1 MTEKTVLALYA
12 IRRITMNPTKN
23 IALLATLL
31 CASLSLPALANT
43 LEDIQKR
50 GELRVATD
58 MAIPPSGML
67 DASMKPVGS
76 DVETAELLA
85 KDWGLKLKFIE
96 TTGPTRIPNL
106 QTGKADIV
114 ISTLSVT
121 PQRAEVIDFTRA
133 YAGLRSVIAA
143 PAATKISNWNDLKGR
158 AITVTRGTTQDSML
172 SKDAMKKG
180 YTLQRYDDDAT
191 LVTAAVSG
199 QAYAVA
205 TSATL
210 VNQIKKQNPKLNFEP
225 KMTLTVFDLAIGL
238 QKNQPELKE
247 KLNEWIETN
256 IKNGKLNAIYEK
268 YHGEPIPQ
276 EILNR

>member
-1 MTEKTVLALYA
+1 
-12 IRRITMNPTKN
+12 MNPTKK
-23 IALLATLL
+23 IALLAALL
-31 CASLSLPALANT
+31 SAVLSLPASANA
-43 LEDIQKR
+43 LEDIQQR
-50 GELRVATD
+50 GEIRIATD
-58 MAIPPSGML
+58 MSIPPSGML
-67 DASMKPVGS
+67 DAAMKPVGS

-121 PQRAEVIDFTRA
+121 PQRAQVIDFTRA

-143 PAATKISNWNDLKGR
+143 PAAAKISDWADLKGH

-172 SKDAMKKG
+172 SKDAMKQG
-180 YTLQRYDDDAT
+180 FSIQRYDDDAT

-210 VNQIKKQNPKLNFEP
+210 VNQIKKQNPKLAFEP

-238 QKNQPELKE
+238 RKNEPELKD
-247 KLNEWIETN
+247 KLNQWVETN
-256 IKNGKLNAIYEK
+256 LKNGKLNAIYEK
-268 YHGEPIPQ
+268 YHGEPIPAK
-276 EILNR
+276 ILNP

>member
-1 MTEKTVLALYA
+1 MSPAKHIL
-12 IRRITMNPTKN
+12 M
-23 IALLATLL
+23 LATLL
-31 CASLSLPALANT
+31 SAVVTLPVSANAL
-43 LEDIQKR
+43 EEIQKR
-50 GELRVATD
+50 GEIRVATD
-58 MAIPPSGML
+58 LSIPPSGML

-96 TTGPTRIPNL
+96 TTGATRIPNL

-121 PQRAEVIDFTRA
+121 PQRAQVIDFSRA
-133 YAGLRSVIAA
+133 YAGLRSVIGA
-143 PAATKISNWNDLKGR
+143 PAATKISDWADLKGH

-172 SKDAMKKG
+172 TKDAAKNG
-180 YTLQRYDDDAT
+180 VTIQRYDDDAT
-191 LVTAAVSG
+191 MVTAAVSG

-210 VNQIKKQNPKLNFEP
+210 VNQINKQNPKLAFEP

-238 QKNQPELKE
+238 KKNEPELKA
-247 KLNEWIETN
+247 KLDEWIATN
-256 IKNGKLNAIYEK
+256 LKNGKLNAIYQK
-268 YHGEPIPQ
+268 YHGEPIPA
-276 EILNR
+276 EILNRP

>member
-1 MTEKTVLALYA
+1 
-12 IRRITMNPTKN
+12 MNPTKK
-23 IALLATLL
+23 IIFIATLL
-31 CASLSLPALANT
+31 SAIVIQPASANALQ
-43 LEDIQKR
+43 DIQQR

-58 MAIPPSGML
+58 MSLPPSGML

-121 PQRAEVIDFTRA
+121 PQRAQVIDFTRA

-143 PAATKISNWNDLKGR
+143 PAAIKISDWTDLKGH

-172 SKDAMKKG
+172 SKDAMNKG
-180 YTLQRYDDDAT
+180 ITVQRYDDDAT

-199 QAYAVA
+199 QAWAVA

-210 VNQIKKQNPKLNFEP
+210 VNQIKKQNPKLAFEP

-238 QKNQPELKE
+238 KKGEPELKE
-247 KLNEWIETN
+247 KLNQWIETN
-256 IKNGKLNAIYEK
+256 LKNGKLNDIYQK
-268 YHGEPIPQ
+268 YHGEPIPA
-276 EILNR
+276 EIINRK

>member
-1 MTEKTVLALYA
+1 MSPAKK
-12 IRRITMNPTKN
+12 II
-23 IALLATLL
+23 LLASLLSAVVTLPVS
-31 CASLSLPALANT
+31 ANAL
-43 LEDIQKR
+43 EEIQKR
-50 GELRVATD
+50 GEIRVATD
-58 MAIPPSGML
+58 MSIPPSGML
-67 DASMKPVGS
+67 DAAMKPVGS
-76 DVETAELLA
+76 DVETAQLLA

-121 PQRAEVIDFTRA
+121 PQRAQVIDFSRA
-133 YAGLRSVIAA
+133 YAGLRSVIGA
-143 PAATKISNWNDLKGR
+143 PAATKISDWADLKGR

-172 SKDAMKKG
+172 TKDATKNG
-180 YTLQRYDDDAT
+180 VTIQRYDDDAT

-210 VNQIKKQNPKLNFEP
+210 VNQIKKQNPDLAFEP

-238 QKNQPELKE
+238 KKNEPELKE
-247 KLNEWIETN
+247 KLDQWIAAN
-256 IKNGKLNAIYEK
+256 LKNGKLNAIYEK
-268 YHGEPIPQ
+268 YHGEPIPT
-276 EILNR
+276 EIINRP

>member
-1 MTEKTVLALYA
+1 MSPAKHIL
-12 IRRITMNPTKN
+12 M
-23 IALLATLL
+23 LATLL
-31 CASLSLPALANT
+31 SAVVTLPASANA
-43 LEDIQKR
+43 LEEIQKR
-50 GELRVATD
+50 GEIRVATD
-58 MAIPPSGML
+58 LSIPPSGML

-96 TTGPTRIPNL
+96 TTGATRIPNL

-121 PQRAEVIDFTRA
+121 PQRAQVIDFSRA
-133 YAGLRSVIAA
+133 YAGLRSVIGA
-143 PAATKISNWNDLKGR
+143 PAATKISDWADLKGH

-172 SKDAMKKG
+172 TKDAAKNG
-180 YTLQRYDDDAT
+180 VTIQRYDDDAT
-191 LVTAAVSG
+191 MVTAAVSG

-210 VNQIKKQNPKLNFEP
+210 VNQINKQNPKLAFEP

-238 QKNQPELKE
+238 KKNEPELKA
-247 KLNEWIETN
+247 KLDEWIAAN
-256 IKNGKLNAIYEK
+256 LKNGKLNAIYEK
-268 YHGEPIPQ
+268 YHGEPIPA
-276 EILNR
+276 EILNRP

>member
-1 MTEKTVLALYA
+1 MSPAKHIL
-12 IRRITMNPTKN
+12 
-23 IALLATLL
+23 LLATLL
-31 CASLSLPALANT
+31 SAVVTLPVSANAL
-43 LEDIQKR
+43 EEIQKR
-50 GELRVATD
+50 GEIRVATD
-58 MAIPPSGML
+58 LSIPPSGML

-96 TTGPTRIPNL
+96 TTGATRIPNL

-121 PQRAEVIDFTRA
+121 PQRAQVIDFSRA
-133 YAGLRSVIAA
+133 YAGLRSVIGA
-143 PAATKISNWNDLKGR
+143 PAATKISDWADLKGH

-172 SKDAMKKG
+172 TKDAAKNG
-180 YTLQRYDDDAT
+180 VTIQRYDDDAT
-191 LVTAAVSG
+191 MVTAAVSG

-210 VNQIKKQNPKLNFEP
+210 VNQINKQNPKLAFEP

-238 QKNQPELKE
+238 KKNEPELKA
-247 KLNEWIETN
+247 KLDEWIATN
-256 IKNGKLNAIYEK
+256 LKNGKLNAIYQK
-268 YHGEPIPQ
+268 YHGEPIPA
-276 EILNR
+276 EILNRP

>member
-1 MTEKTVLALYA
+1 
-12 IRRITMNPTKN
+12 MNPTKN

-114 ISTLSVT
+114 TSTLLVT
-121 PQRAEVIDFTRA
+121 P
-133 YAGLRSVIAA
+133 
-143 PAATKISNWNDLKGR
+143 
-158 AITVTRGTTQDSML
+158 
-172 SKDAMKKG
+172 
-180 YTLQRYDDDAT
+180 
-191 LVTAAVSG
+191 
-199 QAYAVA
+199 
-205 TSATL
+205 
-210 VNQIKKQNPKLNFEP
+210 
-225 KMTLTVFDLAIGL
+225 
-238 QKNQPELKE
+238 
-247 KLNEWIETN
+247 
-256 IKNGKLNAIYEK
+256 
-268 YHGEPIPQ
+268 
-276 EILNR
+276 

>member
-1 MTEKTVLALYA
+1 MSPA
-12 IRRITMNPTKN
+12 KN
-23 IALLATLL
+23 IMLFAALLSATATLPVS
-31 CASLSLPALANT
+31 ANALK
-43 LEDIQKR
+43 DIQER
-50 GELRVATD
+50 GEIRIATD
-58 MAIPPSGML
+58 LSIPPSGML
-67 DASMKPVGS
+67 DAAMKPVGS

-121 PQRAEVIDFTRA
+121 PQRAEVIDFSRA

-143 PAATKISNWNDLKGR
+143 PAASKISGWPDLKGH

-172 SKDAMKKG
+172 TKDAQKNG
-180 YTLQRYDDDAT
+180 VTIQRYDDDAT

-210 VNQIKKQNPKLNFEP
+210 VNQIKKQNPKLAFEP

-238 QKNQPELKE
+238 KKNEPELKE
-247 KLNEWIETN
+247 KLDQWIMTN
-256 IKNGKLNAIYEK
+256 LKNGKLNAIYEK
-268 YHGEPIPQ
+268 YHGEPIPA
-276 EILNR
+276 EIVNRP

>member
-1 MTEKTVLALYA
+1 MSPAKK
-12 IRRITMNPTKN
+12 II
-23 IALLATLL
+23 LLASLLSAVVTLPVS
-31 CASLSLPALANT
+31 ANAL
-43 LEDIQKR
+43 EEIQKR
-50 GELRVATD
+50 GEIRVATD
-58 MAIPPSGML
+58 MSIPPSGML

-76 DVETAELLA
+76 DVETAQLLA

-121 PQRAEVIDFTRA
+121 PQRAQVIDFSRA
-133 YAGLRSVIAA
+133 YAGLRSVIGA
-143 PAATKISNWNDLKGR
+143 PAATKISDWADLKGR

-172 SKDAMKKG
+172 TKDAMKNG
-180 YTLQRYDDDAT
+180 VTIQRYDDDAT

-210 VNQIKKQNPKLNFEP
+210 VNQIKKQNPDLAFEP

-238 QKNQPELKE
+238 KKNEPELKE
-247 KLNEWIETN
+247 KLDQWIAAN
-256 IKNGKLNAIYEK
+256 LKNGKLNAIYEK
-268 YHGEPIPQ
+268 YHGEPIPA
-276 EILNR
+276 EIVNRP

>member
-1 MTEKTVLALYA
+1 
-12 IRRITMNPTKN
+12 MNPTKK
-23 IALLATLL
+23 IILVTTLL
-31 CASLSLPALANT
+31 SAVFSLSVSANT
-43 LEDIQKR
+43 LEEIQKR

-58 MAIPPSGML
+58 LSIPPSGML
-67 DASMKPVGS
+67 DASMLPIGS

-106 QTGKADIV
+106 QTGKADIA

-121 PQRAEVIDFTRA
+121 PQRAEVIDFTRP

-143 PAATKISNWNDLKGR
+143 PAATKITDWQDLKGR
-158 AITVTRGTTQDSML
+158 AVTVTRGTTQDSML
-172 SKDAMKKG
+172 SKDAAKNG
-180 YTLQRYDDDAT
+180 FSIQRYDDDAT

-199 QAYAVA
+199 QAHAVA

-210 VNQIKKQNPKLNFEP
+210 VNQIHKQNPKLAFEP

-238 QKNQPELKE
+238 KKDQPELKE

-256 IKNGKLNAIYEK
+256 LKNGKLNAIYEK
-268 YHGEPIPQ
+268 YHGEPIPE
-276 EILNR
+276 EIINRK

>member
-1 MTEKTVLALYA
+1 MSPAKK
-12 IRRITMNPTKN
+12 II
-23 IALLATLL
+23 LLASLLSAVVTLPVS
-31 CASLSLPALANT
+31 ANAL
-43 LEDIQKR
+43 EEIQKR
-50 GELRVATD
+50 GEIRVATD
-58 MAIPPSGML
+58 MSIPPSGML
-67 DASMKPVGS
+67 DAAMKPVGS
-76 DVETAELLA
+76 DVETAQLLA

-121 PQRAEVIDFTRA
+121 PQRAQVIDFSRA
-133 YAGLRSVIAA
+133 YAGLRSVIGA
-143 PAATKISNWNDLKGR
+143 PAATKISDWADLKGR

-172 SKDAMKKG
+172 TKDAMKNG
-180 YTLQRYDDDAT
+180 VTIQRYDDDAT

-210 VNQIKKQNPKLNFEP
+210 VNQIKKQNPDLAFEP

-238 QKNQPELKE
+238 KKNEPELKA
-247 KLNEWIETN
+247 KLDQWIAEN
-256 IKNGKLNAIYEK
+256 LKNGKLNAIYEK
-268 YHGEPIPQ
+268 YHGEPIPT
-276 EILNR
+276 EIINRP

>member
-1 MTEKTVLALYA
+1 MSPA
-12 IRRITMNPTKN
+12 KN
-23 IALLATLL
+23 ILLLATLL
-31 CASLSLPALANT
+31 SAVVTLPVSANAL
-43 LEDIQKR
+43 EEIQKR
-50 GELRVATD
+50 GEIHVATD
-58 MAIPPSGML
+58 LSIPPSGML

-96 TTGPTRIPNL
+96 TTGATRIPNL

-121 PQRAEVIDFTRA
+121 PQRAQVIDFSRA
-133 YAGLRSVIAA
+133 YAGLRSVIGA
-143 PAATKISNWNDLKGR
+143 PAATKISDWADLKGH

-172 SKDAMKKG
+172 TKDAAKNG
-180 YTLQRYDDDAT
+180 ITIQRYDDDAT
-191 LVTAAVSG
+191 MVTAAVSG

-210 VNQIKKQNPKLNFEP
+210 VNQINKQNPKLAFEP

-238 QKNQPELKE
+238 KKNEPELKA
-247 KLNEWIETN
+247 KLDEWIAAN
-256 IKNGKLNAIYEK
+256 LKNGKLNAIYEK
-268 YHGEPIPQ
+268 YHGEPIPA
-276 EILNR
+276 EILNRP

>member
-1 MTEKTVLALYA
+1 MSPAKKSYCS
-12 IRRITMNPTKN
+12 RRYCPRYHPSRVGK
-23 IALLATLL
+23 
-31 CASLSLPALANT
+31 CP
-43 LEDIQKR
+43 EEIQKR
-50 GELRVATD
+50 GEIRVATD
-58 MAIPPSGML
+58 LSIPPSGML

-85 KDWGLKLKFIE
+85 KDWGVKLKFIE

-106 QTGKADIV
+106 QTGKADII

-121 PQRAEVIDFTRA
+121 PQRAQVIDFSRA
-133 YAGLRSVIAA
+133 YAGLRSVIGA
-143 PAATKISNWNDLKGR
+143 PAYENKRLGRFKGH

-172 SKDAMKKG
+172 TKDAMKNG
-180 YTLQRYDDDAT
+180 VTIQRYDDDAT

-210 VNQIKKQNPKLNFEP
+210 VNQIKKQNPKLAFEP

-238 QKNQPELKE
+238 KKNEPELKE
-247 KLNEWIETN
+247 KLDQWIVTN
-256 IKNGKLNAIYEK
+256 LKNGKLNAIYEK
-268 YHGEPIPQ
+268 YHGEPVPA
-276 EILNR
+276 EIVNRP